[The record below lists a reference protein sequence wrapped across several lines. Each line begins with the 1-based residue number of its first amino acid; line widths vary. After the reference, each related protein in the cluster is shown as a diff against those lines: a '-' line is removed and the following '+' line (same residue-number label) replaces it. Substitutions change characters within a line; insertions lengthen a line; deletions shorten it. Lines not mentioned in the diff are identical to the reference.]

1 MDSGNND
8 NQVEWFDIY
17 SPDGVRIGRAPRSHC
32 HGNPAL
38 LHHSVQVFV
47 RDSRGRILLQKRSAD
62 KDIQP
67 GRWDTSAGG
76 HLRCGEDYRSAAL
89 RELSEELGLSPEK
102 IPPLEH
108 LFDLEIRNE
117 IESED
122 VRVFRI
128 VSDGP
133 FQPQC
138 SEIDELRFFT
148 PDELADPVFRKDFTP
163 NLIRELGLLNP
174 VGIRPPGLRGIVD
187 VGAHSV
193 RLEIF
198 QLSGDGG
205 FESFDTFVKPVN
217 LGADILKTGSISAS
231 GINLL
236 CGIMREFASRLAE
249 YGDIPVRAVAT
260 SALREAYNRE
270 LVIDRV
276 RCVSG
281 IAIEI
286 LEAQEEARLLYL
298 AVRDSLEAAGGF
310 PRHRTLFFAVGT
322 GSLIIMY
329 ADGGRL
335 QFSEPV
341 PLGSM
346 RFADEYSDQALSAKR
361 IATLLGNFCV
371 EQRLSNST
379 SFDPLRPMTIIG
391 LGAGVRALVGTGA
404 YDVSSGDSVLKL
416 APGDFDRIIDRAQ
429 TLSVD
434 SLIHDFRMSESEAES
449 VVPTAII
456 AEYFLRELNCREAIF
471 PAVTTRSAL
480 MAEFLRSG
488 GEDPFK
494 RDLMTV
500 AANIARK
507 YASDTRHA
515 DRVTGFALRIFDAV
529 APAAALDGRRRLLLE
544 IACRLHDIG
553 RFVDVRQHHR
563 HSAYLIE
570 NAQLP
575 GITDRERR
583 MIALIAR
590 CHRRDLPGPGQAD
603 FAALPEEERVT
614 VLKLSAVIRLADSLA
629 GGDLPPAA
637 VRMTAAEGK
646 LILKV
651 RRGVDFDCEWEN
663 MTLTRKSELFE
674 VVYGLKPVLRRV
686 EAV

>member
-1 MDSGNND
+1 MDSGNNEKP
-8 NQVEWFDIY
+8 VEFFDIY
-17 SPDGVRIGRAPRSHC
+17 SPDGVRIGRAPRSQC

-38 LHHSVQVFV
+38 LHRSAQIFV
-47 RDSRGRILLQKRSAD
+47 YDSCGRMLLQKRSAD

-67 GRWDTSAGG
+67 GRWDTSVGG
-76 HLRCGEDYRSAAL
+76 HLRCGEDYHAAAV
-89 RELSEELGLSPEK
+89 RELTEELGLPPEK

-108 LFDLEIRNE
+108 LFDISIRNE

-122 VRVFRI
+122 VRVYRI

-133 FQPQC
+133 FSPQR
-138 SEIDELRFFT
+138 SEIDEVRFFL
-148 PDELADPVFRKDFTP
+148 PRELEDPVRRRNFTP
-163 NLIRELGLLNP
+163 NLIRELELLKP
-174 VGIRPPGLRGIVD
+174 ADVKTPDLRGIVD

-193 RLEIF
+193 KLEIF
-198 QLSGDGG
+198 QLSGAGG

-217 LGADILKTGSISAS
+217 LGSDILKTGNISAPS
-231 GINLL
+231 INLL
-236 CGIMREFASRLAE
+236 CGIMHEFASRLTE

-260 SALREAYNRE
+260 SALREASNRE

-276 RCVSG
+276 RRASG

-298 AVRDSLEAAGGF
+298 AVRESLEAAGGF
-310 PRHRTLFFAVGT
+310 PEHRTLFFAVGT
-322 GSLIIMY
+322 GSLIVMY

-346 RFADEYSDQALSAKR
+346 RFADEYSDQHLSAKR

-379 SFDPLRPMTIIG
+379 NFDPRRPMTIVG

-404 YDVSSGDSVLKL
+404 YDVSPGDDVLKL
-416 APGDFDRIIDRAQ
+416 APGDFDRIIGRAQ
-429 TLSVD
+429 TLTVD

-449 VVPTAII
+449 VVPTAVI

-480 MAEFLRSG
+480 MAEALRPV

-500 AANIARK
+500 AANIAHK
-507 YASDTRHA
+507 YAADTRHA
-515 DRVTGFALRIFDAV
+515 GRVAGFALGIFDAV
-529 APAAALDGRRRLLLE
+529 ASEAALTGRMRTLLE
-544 IACRLHDIG
+544 IACRLHDVG

-583 MIALIAR
+583 IIAMIAR
-590 CHRRDLPGPGQAD
+590 YHRREVPGPGQGD
-603 FAALPEEERVT
+603 FAVLPEEERVT
-614 VLKLSAVIRLADSLA
+614 VLKLSAIIRIADSLA

-637 VRMTAAEGK
+637 VKMTAAGGK
-646 LILKV
+646 LILSV
-651 RRGVDFDCEWEN
+651 RRSADFDCGWEN

-674 VVYGLKPVLRRV
+674 IVYGLKPVLRRR
-686 EAV
+686 EAS